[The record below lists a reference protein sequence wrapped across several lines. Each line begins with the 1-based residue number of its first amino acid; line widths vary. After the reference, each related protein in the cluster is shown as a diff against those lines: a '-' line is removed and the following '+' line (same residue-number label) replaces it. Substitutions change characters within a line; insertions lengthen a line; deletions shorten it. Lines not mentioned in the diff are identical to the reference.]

1 MLVLARQHLNIYG
14 YKNNINFYMTFE
26 TFIII
31 ILKTKTLKRE
41 IPLVELDG
49 LLF

>member
-1 MLVLARQHLNIYG
+1 MHIKTILIFTKLLKLFTIV
-14 YKNNINFYMTFE
+14 
-26 TFIII
+26 

-41 IPLVELDG
+41 IPLVELEA